1 MRIGICEDNL
11 THGKLIRQLLS
22 EWAAARGV
30 PLEIETFQSAENFLF
45 LQPDARPF
53 DLLLLDIQMG
63 KMNGMEL
70 ARQLRREK
78 NSVPIAFLT
87 ALKDYAFE
95 GYGVGAV
102 HYLLKPICREA
113 LWDCLDRVTKVMASD
128 PVAMLVVDNRRLR
141 QSEILYAESDSH
153 YVRIHLA
160 HEAVTAKKNFRDLL
174 NLLDPRMFTQCHR
187 SYVVNLS
194 AVERLTRNEILLD
207 NGERIPLSRTY
218 WQDANRAFIG
228 YHGKDIL

>member
-11 THGKLIRQLLS
+11 THGKLIRQMLS
-22 EWAAARGV
+22 EWADARGV
-30 PLEIETFQSAENFLF
+30 PLEIAAFQSAESFLF
-45 LQPDARPF
+45 DLPGARPF

-63 KMNGMEL
+63 RMNGMEL
-70 ARQLRREK
+70 AKQLRSEK

-95 GYGVGAV
+95 GYDVGAV
-102 HYLLKPICREA
+102 HYLLKPIRKQA
-113 LWDCLDRVTKVMASD
+113 LWDCLDRVTKAMESD

-141 QSEILYAESDSH
+141 QNEILYAESDSH

-160 HEAVTAKKNFRDLL
+160 HEVVAVKKNFRDLID
-174 NLLDPRMFTQCHR
+174 LLDRRMFAQCHR

-228 YHGKDIL
+228 YHGKDVL